1 MTERAT
7 GELFPQCFLPER
19 PTGPHCS
26 FLRSSG
32 SQPGKFEG
40 ALAVPRA
47 WLHKNQ
53 LHLLLWM
60 WCQNFLLMLD
70 PERVSNKGSFL

>member
-7 GELFPQCFLPER
+7 GELPPNASCLRDPQSH
-19 PTGPHCS
+19 TVA
-26 FLRSSG
+26 SSG
-32 SQPGKFEG
+32 AQEASLGFKGP
-40 ALAVPRA
+40 LAVPRA
-47 WLHKNQ
+47 WLHGNQ

-70 PERVSNKGSFL
+70 PERVSIEGSFL